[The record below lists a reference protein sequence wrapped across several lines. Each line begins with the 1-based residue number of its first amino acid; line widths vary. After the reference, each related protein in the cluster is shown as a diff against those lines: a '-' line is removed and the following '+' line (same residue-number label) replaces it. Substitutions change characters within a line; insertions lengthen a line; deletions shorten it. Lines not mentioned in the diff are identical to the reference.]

1 MISLYTFGAN
11 FGLPDSSPF
20 VHKAMALLKIAQLPH
35 EIKVVSP
42 KDLGKAPK
50 GKLPYIEDAGE
61 IVADSAFIRWHIEQ
75 KYGYDFDRGLSKTEK
90 ATAWAL
96 EKMLEDNLYWLMVD
110 VRWLDDANF
119 AKGPA
124 HFFDGLPPIVRNLV
138 RLMVRSKQR
147 KTLNAHGIGRHTA
160 AEKLAIAKQDIASV
174 AALLDDKP
182 YLFGNEPCGAD
193 ASAYA
198 FMAGVLCP
206 HFESPI
212 RDSAESHANLVAYVH
227 RMKTRY
233 FP

>member
-1 MISLYTFGAN
+1 M
-11 FGLPDSSPF
+11 
-20 VHKAMALLKIAQLPH
+20 
-35 EIKVVSP
+35 
-42 KDLGKAPK
+42 
-50 GKLPYIEDAGE
+50 
-61 IVADSAFIRWHIEQ
+61 R
-75 KYGYDFDRGLSKTEK
+75 
-90 ATAWAL
+90 
-96 EKMLEDNLYWLMVD
+96 
-110 VRWLDDANF
+110 RWLDDANF

>member
-35 EIKVVSP
+35 EIQVVSP

-90 ATAWAL
+90 AAAWAL

>member
-1 MISLYTFGAN
+1 MITLYTFGAY

-20 VHKAMALLKIAQLPH
+20 VHKAMALLKIAQFPH
-35 EIKVVSP
+35 EIQVVSP

-61 IVADSAFIRWHIEQ
+61 IVADSTFIRWHIEQ
-75 KYGYDFDRGLSKTEK
+75 KYGYDFDRGLSKTDK

-96 EKMLEDNLYWLMVD
+96 EKMLEDNLYWLLVD
-110 VRWLDDANF
+110 RRWLDDANF

-124 HFFDGLPPIVRNLV
+124 HFFDGLPPIVRHLV
-138 RLMVRSKQR
+138 RLMVRNKQR
-147 KTLNAHGIGRHTA
+147 KNLNAHGIGRHTA
-160 AEKLAIAKQDIASV
+160 AEKLAIAEQDIASV
-174 AALLDDKP
+174 AAILGEKP

-193 ASAYA
+193 ATAYA

-212 RDSAESHANLVAYVH
+212 RDSAESHANLVAYVD

>member
-1 MISLYTFGAN
+1 
-11 FGLPDSSPF
+11 
-20 VHKAMALLKIAQLPH
+20 MALLKIAQLPH
-35 EIKVVSP
+35 EIQVVSP

-90 ATAWAL
+90 AAAWAL

>member
-1 MISLYTFGAN
+1 MICLYTFGAN

-35 EIKVVSP
+35 EIQVVSP

-90 ATAWAL
+90 AAAWAL

>member
-35 EIKVVSP
+35 EIQVVSP